1 MKEVYFPLLKL
12 LKPTVTGHWT
22 RDQIILYPWGSW
34 SDKILYC
41 RYPIAVLSTYHIS
54 CGDVFSKY
62 NFSWCGDVFSLIFSM
77 NKNIYVALYFLHLLK
92 YTNDVMYLFD
102 IFSNTH
108 VDLFCDVFPL
118 TLCSSGRLPPGRF
131 TCDSWRRATSQVP
144 QPTTSQLV
152 RFPNPLV

>member
-1 MKEVYFPLLKL
+1 MYSL
-12 LKPTVTGHWT
+12 
-22 RDQIILYPWGSW
+22 
-34 SDKILYC
+34 
-41 RYPIAVLSTYHIS
+41 
-54 CGDVFSKY
+54 
-62 NFSWCGDVFSLIFSM
+62 LIFSM
-77 NKNIYVALYFLHLLK
+77 NKNIYVALYFLYLLK

-144 QPTTSQLV
+144 QPTTRGNNRQHAEEGNSQGIKESEQARALGMDQGKG
-152 RFPNPLV
+152 FHFNPVIDGKWGRLPLPRDLQLKSHLGYQY